1 MKNSKNLKEV
11 ILLFLWMGITAFGG
25 SAAHVAVFHDQVV
38 KRRKWVDEQRFLD
51 LLAATQLIP
60 GPNSTEMTIHLGFLH
75 AGLPGLILGG
85 VSFILPSMLMVMAF
99 AWIYT
104 IYGSAPQIEWILYAV
119 KPVVIAIILKALWS
133 LSRKA
138 IKDTGTGLV
147 TVSVITLSV
156 LGIDNIL
163 LLVGSGFVLS
173 AVKFL
178 IDQKDCKNPILSFLP
193 FSLPASFAAVVRQFN
208 LSTLFFTF
216 LKIGSMLY
224 GSGYVLLAFL
234 HSEFVQGL
242 GWLTNQ
248 QIIDAV
254 AVGQVTPGPI
264 SNASTFLGF
273 ILGGVPGAL
282 LATLGLFLPSFIIV
296 LVTVPFIPRMR
307 ESRWFS
313 AFLDGVNAGSLGLMV
328 VVTWQLARA
337 ALVDVPAAVLVFSS
351 LLLVIFTHI
360 NTTWIIMGAVLIGL
374 TRFFLGI

>member
-1 MKNSKNLKEV
+1 
-11 ILLFLWMGITAFGG
+11 
-25 SAAHVAVFHDQVV
+25 
-38 KRRKWVDEQRFLD
+38 
-51 LLAATQLIP
+51 
-60 GPNSTEMTIHLGFLH
+60 
-75 AGLPGLILGG
+75 
-85 VSFILPSMLMVMAF
+85 
-99 AWIYT
+99 
-104 IYGSAPQIEWILYAV
+104 
-119 KPVVIAIILKALWS
+119 
-133 LSRKA
+133 
-138 IKDTGTGLV
+138 
-147 TVSVITLSV
+147 
-156 LGIDNIL
+156 
-163 LLVGSGFVLS
+163 
-173 AVKFL
+173 
-178 IDQKDCKNPILSFLP
+178 
-193 FSLPASFAAVVRQFN
+193 
-208 LSTLFFTF
+208 
-216 LKIGSMLY
+216 MLY